1 MLEIGMS
8 VNNILKKRKQKGI
21 DVEKGENERLKNK
34 KILVCGLIIL
44 ILIVFL
50 IVFKNKIQRIFYPKS
65 YEEFV
70 SMYSDEYGVDEN
82 LIFAVIKAESNFQED
97 AVSHKDALGLMQI
110 MKETAEDVARK
121 YNIEIDFNNSE
132 REILNVQNNIKIG
145 TKYLAVL
152 LEKYKNIEVAVAAY
166 NAGIGTVDNWIEKG
180 IIKSDGSDI
189 ENITYK
195 ETNNYVRKILRNYK
209 IYQDLYK

>member
-1 MLEIGMS
+1 MS
-8 VNNILKKRKQKGI
+8 VNNIKKKRKQKEI

-50 IVFKNKIQRIFYPKS
+50 IVLKNKIQRIFYPKLH
-65 YEEFV
+65 EEFV

-166 NAGIGTVDNWIEKG
+166 NAGIGTVDNWIEKE

-189 ENITYK
+189 ENIPYK

>member
-1 MLEIGMS
+1 MS
-8 VNNILKKRKQKGI
+8 VNNIKKKRKQKGI

-34 KILVCGLIIL
+34 KTLVCGLIIL

-189 ENITYK
+189 ENIPYK